1 MNCESVL
8 ELSGLYLY
16 GELAGQ
22 QEEDLEQ
29 HLHGCPACRTELDRQ
44 KSLHRGLDA
53 VRVAAPPDLLAE
65 CRQELFN
72 ATQVKERRIR
82 NPKSEIRNPIGAF
95 FAFWRPLA
103 GGAQSIGALALI
115 ALGFFSARL
124 VTRDNTNLSANLASI
139 AGEPISSTVRSV
151 QPDASGHVQ
160 IALDETRRRMI
171 TGSLSDGNIERLMLT
186 AAKDKGND
194 GLRVESI
201 EILKGHATSADVRDA
216 LLAALRNDPNP
227 GVRFKALEGLK
238 AMAAQPEVRKTLTYV
253 LQNDQNPG
261 VRIQAID
268 LLTQRQDADLVGV
281 LQQLV
286 SKESNGYVRQRC
298 ERALEEM
305 NASVGTF

>member
-1 MNCESVL
+1 MTCESVS
-8 ELSGLYLY
+8 ELADLYLY

-22 QEEDLEQ
+22 EEDGIEQ
-29 HLHGCPACRTELDRQ
+29 HLHGCAACRTAFDRQ
-44 KSLHRGLDA
+44 RAVHRSLDA
-53 VRVAAPPDLLAE
+53 MRMAPPPNLLAE
-65 CRQELFN
+65 CRQDLFR
-72 ATQVKERRIR
+72 AKQIR
-82 NPKSEIRNPIGAF
+82 NPKSEIRNLF
-95 FAFWRPLA
+95 FEWWRPLA
-103 GGAQSIGALALI
+103 LSARPIGALALV
-115 ALGFFSARL
+115 ALGFFSSRL
-124 VTRDNTNLSANLASI
+124 TLRDANLTANLASI
-139 AGEPISSTVRSV
+139 AGEPISSTIRSV

-160 IALDETRRRMI
+160 IALDETRRRLV
-171 TGSLSDGNIERLMLT
+171 TGSLNDGNIERLMLA
-186 AAKDKGND
+186 AAKDAGND

-216 LLAALRNDPNP
+216 LLTALRNDPNP

-238 AMAAQPEVRKTLTYV
+238 GIASQPEVRKTLTYV

-268 LLTQRQDADLVGV
+268 LLTQRQDTALVGT

-286 SKESNGYVRQRC
+286 SKESNSYVRQRC

>member
-1 MNCESVL
+1 MNCESVQ
-8 ELSGLYLY
+8 ESADLYLY

-22 QEEDLEQ
+22 EEEHIEQ
-29 HLHGCPACRTELDRQ
+29 HLHGCAACRSALDRQ
-44 KSLHRGLDA
+44 KALHRSFDNL
-53 VRVAAPPDLLAE
+53 RMAPPANLLVE
-65 CRQELFN
+65 CRQDLF
-72 ATQVKERRIR
+72 RIKPAEKR
-82 NPKSEIRNPIGAF
+82 PSPWMAF
-95 FAFWRPLA
+95 FSMWRPLA
-103 GGAQSIGALALI
+103 VAQPLGALALV

-124 VTRDNTNLSANLASI
+124 TTRDGNLTANLASMG
-139 AGEPISSTVRSV
+139 GEPISSTIRSV

-160 IALDETRRRMI
+160 IALDETRRRMV
-171 TGSLSDGNIERLMLT
+171 TGSLSDGNIERLML
-186 AAKDKGND
+186 AAARDAGND
-194 GLRVESI
+194 GLRVESM

-216 LLAALRNDPNP
+216 LLTALRNDPNP

-238 AMAAQPEVRKTLTYV
+238 GMASQPEVRKTLGYV

-268 LLTQRQDADLVGV
+268 LLTQRQDAALVGM

-286 SKESNGYVRQRC
+286 GKESNGYVRQRC